1 MLIFWIFQDLV
12 ILIIQL
18 LNFIINIP
26 TLLDY
31 VIINNRIK
39 NRNIN
44 ILSIDIQ

>member
-31 VIINNRIK
+31 IIINNRIK
-39 NRNIN
+39 NRNIKFF
-44 ILSIDIQ
+44 Q

>member
-39 NRNIN
+39 NRNIK